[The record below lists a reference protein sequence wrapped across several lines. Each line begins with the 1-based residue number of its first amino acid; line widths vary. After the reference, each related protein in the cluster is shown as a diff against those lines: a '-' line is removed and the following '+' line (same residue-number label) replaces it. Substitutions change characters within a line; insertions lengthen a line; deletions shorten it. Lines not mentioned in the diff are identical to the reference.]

1 MAHWAELVKISR
13 RLQKGGPLS
22 INNEAFVQY
31 KSKMIYK
38 TMKKEGE
45 DITNE
50 IVSALTHQS
59 TLIIIEADAAA
70 CLIMRLE
77 CFVGIN

>member
-1 MAHWAELVKISR
+1 
-13 RLQKGGPLS
+13 
-22 INNEAFVQY
+22 
-31 KSKMIYK
+31 MIYK
-38 TMKKEGE
+38 TQEGE
-45 DITNE
+45 WVGGVAITNE
-50 IVSALTHQS
+50 IVLGLTHQS